1 MIRRLANHQL
11 TILEAEDA
19 GGLAVPEGV
28 GQHLHA
34 LVLPDG
40 GTAIAG
46 AQINAADRASNARWR
61 RRREEEIEARRRS
74 FLLQWHLDGHQHV
87 AAAAHSCHAEVSG
100 DGLPLTRSMLCLR
113 CTGSALCSLLR
124 RFSAGRPRLF
134 RHPTGFQGLRRLRA
148 FLKGFCSFP
157 RLCGSFCSGHGRL
170 RGSSRRFAALFLAA
184 AHPMASALRLQ
195 PSPRDATICLDVMQ
209 EEPLI
214 TRALLLQGRPLR
226 GAEKDQILRIFLR
239 PGLVVVSF
247 GAEFHT
253 SVLQDGKEGCLEPD
267 AHRIVGFQ
275 IR

>member
-87 AAAAHSCHAEVSG
+87 AAAAH
-100 DGLPLTRSMLCLR
+100 GLQPEAPGHRLPFFCRIL
-113 CTGSALCSLLR
+113 SLLGARQALRGFQAHLLRAELRLPHRLR
-124 RFSAGRPRLF
+124 RRLGVF
-134 RHPTGFQGLRRLRA
+134 RHLLRLELGLFEGLGTLLGALAA
-148 FLKGFCSFP
+148 FLL
-157 RLCGSFCSGHGRL
+157 RLPHAMPG
-170 RGSSRRFAALFLAA
+170 
-184 AHPMASALRLQ
+184 ALRLE
-195 PSPRDATICLDVMQ
+195 PAPRDATILQLVQ
-209 EEPLI
+209 EE
-214 TRALLLQGRPLR
+214 LLVAG
-226 GAEKDQILRIFLR
+226 
-239 PGLVVVSF
+239 
-247 GAEFHT
+247 
-253 SVLQDGKEGCLEPD
+253 SVLL
-267 AHRIVGFQ
+267 
-275 IR
+275 